1 MDAKGEAGFITLY
14 ESHPF
19 LCIMTPAKVKYTHKR
34 VGIISEPSIQEPLS
48 SGLHRVARK
57 PEWLKIRPP
66 AGKRYHWIKE
76 QSKRLKI
83 ATVCEEAKCPNIGE
97 CWTVGTATF
106 MVMGEVC
113 TRGCRFCAVSTGN
126 PNGWL
131 DAEEP
136 IKLATTIAE
145 AGWDYVVI
153 TSVDRDDL
161 PDFGASH
168 FAGCITETQRLS
180 PQIMIEVLI
189 PDFQGHVAHLK
200 KVVEAKPQ
208 VIAQNIET
216 VERLTRTVRD
226 RRAGY
231 QQTLSCLAQVK
242 ALDPRI
248 FTKSSIMLGL
258 GETDAEILQC
268 MKDLRA
274 HGVDI
279 LTLGQYLQPTKKH
292 LPVSEYV
299 TPEKFQEWAQIAEN
313 DLGFLYCASGP
324 LVRSSYRAGEFFIK
338 GIIEQQRLQEETIHV
353 G

>member
-1 MDAKGEAGFITLY
+1 MYNDPSER
-14 ESHPF
+14 P
-19 LCIMTPAKVKYTHKR
+19 VYTR
-34 VGIISEPSIQEPLS
+34 EGRIISEPSIMEPS
-48 SGLHRVARK
+48 PSGPRTGARK

-66 AGKRYHWIKE
+66 SGKRYNWIREK
-76 QSKRLKI
+76 SKSLKI
-83 ATVCEEAKCPNIGE
+83 ATVCEEARCPNIGE

-131 DAEEP
+131 DREEP
-136 IKLATTIAE
+136 VKLAATIAE
-145 AGWDYVVI
+145 AGWEYVVI

-161 PDFGASH
+161 PDFGAAH
-168 FAGCITETQRLS
+168 FARCITETKRLS
-180 PQIMIEVLI
+180 PKIMIEVLI
-189 PDFQGHVAHLK
+189 PDFQGNPEHLK
-200 KVVEAKPQ
+200 KVVDVRPE

-216 VERLTRTVRD
+216 VKRLTRTVRD

-231 QQTLSCLAQVK
+231 QRTLDCLAQVK
-242 ALDPRI
+242 AMNPAI

-258 GETDAEILQC
+258 GETDEEILQC
-268 MKDLRA
+268 MRDLRA

-299 TPEKFQEWAQIAEN
+299 TPQKFQEWGRIAEK

-338 GIIEQQRLQEETIHV
+338 GIIEKQRLQEETIHV